1 MAIAGVLSG
10 ASAQTASPWTKSD
23 KSRARLV
30 SMGGLQDGRYLA
42 GVEIILNNMALT
54 YWRLPGDA
62 GVPPVFGFGKSANL
76 AQAQVRYPSP
86 SRYMEGGTAAF
97 GYRNRVIFP
106 VEIKPADAG
115 RPVTV
120 SLDLNYAVCEN
131 ICIPAEAKLGIMLR
145 PDAPRTPE
153 AADIEAFLA
162 KVPKPVAMTIEPK
175 LNLWSVRD
183 AAKPTWRVKLDAQP
197 GPVADLFAEGPEGW
211 YFDTLRSGPQT
222 FDIVLAE
229 KPPKANLPLDG
240 VTLTVTDGDRAFEA
254 VMRLDAPDARP

>member
-1 MAIAGVLSG
+1 MSIVLPARRSFVAAALLGAMAIAGVLSG

-97 GYRNRVIFP
+97 GFLYRV
-106 VEIKPADAG
+106 G
-115 RPVTV
+115 
-120 SLDLNYAVCEN
+120 
-131 ICIPAEAKLGIMLR
+131 
-145 PDAPRTPE
+145 
-153 AADIEAFLA
+153 
-162 KVPKPVAMTIEPK
+162 
-175 LNLWSVRD
+175 SVR
-183 AAKPTWRVKLDAQP
+183 
-197 GPVADLFAEGPEGW
+197 
-211 YFDTLRSGPQT
+211 
-222 FDIVLAE
+222 
-229 KPPKANLPLDG
+229 
-240 VTLTVTDGDRAFEA
+240 
-254 VMRLDAPDARP
+254 